1 LESKQNQYKSILLK
15 YVPVEFINDV
25 FDLLSTYPVIFKVV
39 KPRKTKLGDFR
50 PRFKNNKH
58 QITINGDLNPYAF
71 LITTLH
77 EFAHLVAYEDFGNR
91 INPHGKEWKDSYARL
106 IMPVV
111 SSTLLPKDIEKAL
124 LHSLISIKA
133 SSCSDMQLQRVLLK
147 YDTVRSDE
155 IPLESLDK
163 NSSFTLNGKIF
174 EKGILKRT
182 RFLCTEKKSSRKYL
196 INALAH
202 VKEIKDEK

>member
-1 LESKQNQYKSILLK
+1 MESKQNQYKSILLK

-58 QITINGDLNPYAF
+58 QITINGNLNPYAF

-163 NSSFTLNGKIF
+163 NSSFALNGKIF

-182 RFLCTEKKSSRKYL
+182 RFLCTEKKSNRKYL

>member
-1 LESKQNQYKSILLK
+1 M
-15 YVPVEFINDV
+15 PVEFINDV

-58 QITINGDLNPYAF
+58 QITINGNLNPYAF

-163 NSSFTLNGKIF
+163 NSSFALNGKIF

-182 RFLCTEKKSSRKYL
+182 RFLCTEKKSNRKYL
-196 INALAH
+196 INVLAH

>member
-1 LESKQNQYKSILLK
+1 MESKQNQYKSILLK

-58 QITINGDLNPYAF
+58 QITINGNLNPYAF

-163 NSSFTLNGKIF
+163 NSSFALNGKIF

-182 RFLCTEKKSSRKYL
+182 RFLCTEKKSNRKYL
-196 INALAH
+196 INVLAH